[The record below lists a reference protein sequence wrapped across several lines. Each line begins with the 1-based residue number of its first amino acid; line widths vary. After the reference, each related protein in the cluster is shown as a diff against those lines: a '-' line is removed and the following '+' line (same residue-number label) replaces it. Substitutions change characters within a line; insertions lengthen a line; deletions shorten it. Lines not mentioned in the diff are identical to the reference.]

1 MSPPKTFISFPSP
14 RLSRYQRSGFNL
26 TQRSHETSLGTVHSP
41 LKWWESEKVFQRQI
55 GPSHLA
61 EYFCTTRI
69 SSAPQNSL
77 FSLSVT
83 LWKKILWML
92 FQETEKTSHLPV
104 LTLANIQTVTST
116 LGQELFP
123 LAIASGF
130 AASPFTTSKTL
141 VHCLFQS

>member
-26 TQRSHETSLGTVHSP
+26 TQRSHETSLGTVESTKVVGKWKSFPATDRTVP
-41 LKWWESEKVFQRQI
+41 LSWILLHDKNFLWPTK
-55 GPSHLA
+55 L
-61 EYFCTTRI
+61 
-69 SSAPQNSL
+69 SL
-77 FSLSVT
+77 QSICHT
-83 LWKKILWML
+83 LEQDFWML

-123 LAIASGF
+123 LALASGF
-130 AASPFTTSKTL
+130 AASPPTTSKTN
-141 VHCLFQS
+141 VHCLVQS